1 MISSAP
7 SLMALSAASRAPSGV
22 PFVSL
27 GTSDTFGL
35 SKSNKASSAA
45 CFNAVATAGVEPD
58 DVTGRRSATFT
69 APVDPVKLAPPGPP
83 PPAPGAPQATSI
95 AAIMPASAIFTAA
108 KRPMLDES
116 RIVFWLV
123 GGGVR
128 RPAPPVGSRD
138 RKPLGFARERVRND
152 GPIMMDEARLYH
164 VTFERLGRGRPSQRK
179 LSRWLGPQK
188 GGHGACKTIAT
199 KNRRKHT
206 TTARWFARARCS
218 PT

>member
-7 SLMALSAASRAPSGV
+7 SLMALSAAKRPPSGV

-45 CFNAVATAGVEPD
+45 CFNALATAGVEPD
-58 DVTGRRSATFT
+58 DVTGRRSATLNGT
-69 APVDPVKLAPPGPP
+69 GDPVKLAATGPP

-123 GGGVR
+123 GGGESG
-128 RPAPPVGSRD
+128 PAPRVGS
-138 RKPLGFARERVRND
+138 
-152 GPIMMDEARLYH
+152 
-164 VTFERLGRGRPSQRK
+164 
-179 LSRWLGPQK
+179 
-188 GGHGACKTIAT
+188 
-199 KNRRKHT
+199 
-206 TTARWFARARCS
+206 
-218 PT
+218 